1 MQFDVAENCM
11 QFDFSGSKEE
21 AKTQAEEQEICR
33 VINHAALYRNKYR
46 LKDFFYL
53 LGYVIMST
61 HLSKCD

>member
-46 LKDFFYL
+46 LKDFF
-53 LGYVIMST
+53 I
-61 HLSKCD
+61 C